1 MSISRYINSEWKTP
15 CTHLQVQALRSR
27 LAQTESKIQSTVR
40 EAAPSQDSQKE
51 AQELQRL
58 RAQLE
63 ESLRNE
69 ERLRKQLEE
78 VWPPA
83 LHDRNVRARAWAAVR
98 MGSTEC
104 ACERNHDWYVTGILV
119 CIQESSKQAPSLTS
133 EPADP
138 PSPAALV
145 PAEPPALQTSDP
157 ATAATLAPAPM
168 VAPDSVEETPVMPTE
183 AEAASPFAALVRA

>member
-1 MSISRYINSEWKTP
+1 MP

-51 AQELQRL
+51 VQELQRL

-69 ERLRKQLEE
+69 ERLRKQLVE

-83 LHDRNVRARAWAAVR
+83 LHDRNVRHVLGLQCVWAAQSVHVNAI
-98 MGSTEC
+98 M
-104 ACERNHDWYVTGILV
+104 TG
-119 CIQESSKQAPSLTS
+119 
-133 EPADP
+133 
-138 PSPAALV
+138 
-145 PAEPPALQTSDP
+145 
-157 ATAATLAPAPM
+157 M
-168 VAPDSVEETPVMPTE
+168 
-183 AEAASPFAALVRA
+183 